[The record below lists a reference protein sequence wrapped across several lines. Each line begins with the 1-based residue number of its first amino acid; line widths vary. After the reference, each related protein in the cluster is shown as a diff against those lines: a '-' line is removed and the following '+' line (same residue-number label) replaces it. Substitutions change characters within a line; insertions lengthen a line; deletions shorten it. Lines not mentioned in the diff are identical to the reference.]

1 MSRMT
6 VYPAAGR
13 VVPDPEAGGTL
24 AAEGRDVPR
33 DAYWLRRLR
42 VGDVTTDAPEQDEDV
57 TPDVP
62 APDQVVTTDAAKKAK
77 AAIKPPAS
85 AALGSAE

>member
-33 DAYWLRRLR
+33 DTYWLRRLR
-42 VGDVTTDAPEQDEDV
+42 DGDVTTDAP
-57 TPDVP
+57 
-62 APDQVVTTDAAKKAK
+62 KKAK
-77 AAIKPPAS
+77 AAPKTPAS
-85 AALGSAE
+85 ATPGSAE

>member
-42 VGDVTTDAPEQDEDV
+42 VGDVTTDAP
-57 TPDVP
+57 
-62 APDQVVTTDAAKKAK
+62 KKAP
-77 AAIKPPAS
+77 AATKTPAS
-85 AALGSAE
+85 ATPGSAE

>member
-13 VVPDPEAGGTL
+13 VVPDPEAGGDL
-24 AAEGRDVPR
+24 PAEGREVAR

-42 VGDVTTDAPEQDEDV
+42 DLDVTEDAPK
-57 TPDVP
+57 
-62 APDQVVTTDAAKKAK
+62 QVKAK
-77 AAIKPPAS
+77 ATTKPPAP
-85 AALGSAE
+85 ATLGSAE

>member
-24 AAEGRDVPR
+24 AAAGRDVPR

-42 VGDVTTDAPEQDEDV
+42 VGDVTTDAPK
-57 TPDVP
+57 P
-62 APDQVVTTDAAKKAK
+62 AK
-77 AAIKPPAS
+77 AATKTPAS
-85 AALGSAE
+85 ATPGSAE

>member
-33 DAYWLRRLR
+33 DTYWLRRLR
-42 VGDVTTDAPEQDEDV
+42 DGDVTTEAS
-57 TPDVP
+57 
-62 APDQVVTTDAAKKAK
+62 KKAK
-77 AAIKPPAS
+77 AAPKTPAS
-85 AALGSAE
+85 ATPGSAE

>member
-24 AAEGRDVPR
+24 AAEGRNVPR
-33 DAYWLRRLR
+33 DTYWLRRLR
-42 VGDVTTDAPEQDEDV
+42 DGDVTTDAP
-57 TPDVP
+57 
-62 APDQVVTTDAAKKAK
+62 KKAK
-77 AAIKPPAS
+77 AAPKTPAS
-85 AALGSAE
+85 ATPGSAE

>member
-13 VVPDPEAGGTL
+13 VVPDPEAGGDL
-24 AAEGRDVPR
+24 PAEGREVPR

-42 VGDVTTDAPEQDEDV
+42 DLDVTLDAPKPAKA
-57 TPDVP
+57 TTKTP
-62 APDQVVTTDAAKKAK
+62 APAT
-77 AAIKPPAS
+77 P
-85 AALGSAE
+85 GSAE

>member
-42 VGDVTTDAPEQDEDV
+42 VGDVTTDAP
-57 TPDVP
+57 
-62 APDQVVTTDAAKKAK
+62 KKAK
-77 AAIKPPAS
+77 AATKPSAS
-85 AALGSAE
+85 ATPGSAE

>member
-13 VVPDPEAGGTL
+13 VVPDPETGGDL
-24 AAEGRDVPR
+24 PAEGRDVPR

-42 VGDVTTDAPEQDEDV
+42 DQDVTTDAPK
-57 TPDVP
+57 P
-62 APDQVVTTDAAKKAK
+62 AK
-77 AAIKPPAS
+77 AATKPPAT
-85 AALGSAE
+85 AIPGSAE

>member
-33 DAYWLRRLR
+33 DTYWLRRLR
-42 VGDVTTDAPEQDEDV
+42 DGDVTADAP
-57 TPDVP
+57 
-62 APDQVVTTDAAKKAK
+62 KKAK
-77 AAIKPPAS
+77 AAPKTPAS
-85 AALGSAE
+85 STPGSDE

>member
-33 DAYWLRRLR
+33 DTYWLRRLR
-42 VGDVTTDAPEQDEDV
+42 DGDVTTDAP
-57 TPDVP
+57 
-62 APDQVVTTDAAKKAK
+62 KKAK
-77 AAIKPPAS
+77 AAPKTLAS
-85 AALGSAE
+85 ATPGSDE